1 MTVDRRKE
9 QHCHKTMILLVLLRA
24 SLVSITLILDISRN
38 PLHHADEIYKLTPAG
53 RKFFKNGDIAK
64 SKAHQVVK
72 ARRKALQDDV
82 SRTFRSFFYKDFF
95 RKFQE
100 NTIFYLIK
108 FFYYPFFLALA

>member
-9 QHCHKTMILLVLLRA
+9 QHCRKTMILLVLLRA

-82 SRTFRSFFYKDFF
+82 SRTFRSFFIKIFSASF
-95 RKFQE
+95 KK
-100 NTIFYLIK
+100 NTIFLPY
-108 FFYYPFFLALA
+108 